1 VLQEKGLFLSCWRN
15 VSSDGTVL
23 TEGRSMQLLKRRGL
37 NYQQLV
43 TLDVLGVFTVVGLKI
58 GLFNYITS

>member
-1 VLQEKGLFLSCWRN
+1 
-15 VSSDGTVL
+15 
-23 TEGRSMQLLKRRGL
+23 MQPQKRRGL